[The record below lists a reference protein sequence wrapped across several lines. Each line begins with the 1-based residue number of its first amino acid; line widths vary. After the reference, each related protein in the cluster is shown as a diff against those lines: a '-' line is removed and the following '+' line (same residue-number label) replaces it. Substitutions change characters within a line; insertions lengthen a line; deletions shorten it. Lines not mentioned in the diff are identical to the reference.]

1 MHAKQIVVPLVKQGV
16 VGRFFDLLMKPLMY
30 WLQGNWYEEPQ
41 RTHFWNNSRLTD
53 DQIALLDVSKMV
65 ICESDKTAVPRK
77 TKLWGLPIFH
87 MPRFGGWKKYIVV
100 APKNNF
106 GGEWYIGW
114 FARED
119 SCTIIAGYSNVPI
132 IAVFAPFSIEH
143 DNGFVRVL
151 VGQKPCLFFGLNSK
165 GEQIEVISEYSGRI
179 NEKQGEYSLS
189 EISLR

>member
-1 MHAKQIVVPLVKQGV
+1 M
-16 VGRFFDLLMKPLMY
+16 
-30 WLQGNWYEEPQ
+30 
-41 RTHFWNNSRLTD
+41 
-53 DQIALLDVSKMV
+53 
-65 ICESDKTAVPRK
+65 
-77 TKLWGLPIFH
+77 
-87 MPRFGGWKKYIVV
+87 

-119 SCTIIAGYSNVPI
+119 SRTIIAGYSNVPI